1 MNAKVIR
8 TLIGILF
15 AGILTSCGSNQLRIE
30 MSAEST
36 SNRGYP
42 TIDVDTSLPDG
53 SVIDAWVT
61 TTQDWENGSERT
73 DAVVSSGHASL
84 SLDNNGL
91 GYPNGSYQIRVFI
104 DPEHQSEELKNQIG
118 NPEKDVILTAGLDV
132 GSSGFAYTPK
142 VIYRTVYLDINDSKV
157 VLENKKPEPK
167 PEVEKKEDD
176 FSSEDFWA
184 SRNTPEKKLEDYI
197 WSRVHN
203 EYDRT
208 TVNRVEIN
216 EDLGTDTEGD
226 YIALVYLTWDV
237 KNKPD
242 MTETM
247 LQMYSDDL
255 AASLATDH
263 PEVQEVAIFWQVP
276 YLGTNTSKWSYE
288 RRDGA
293 MYATDKVLGF

>member
-1 MNAKVIR
+1 M
-8 TLIGILF
+8 
-15 AGILTSCGSNQLRIE
+15 
-30 MSAEST
+30 
-36 SNRGYP
+36 
-42 TIDVDTSLPDG
+42 
-53 SVIDAWVT
+53 AW
-61 TTQDWENGSERT
+61 
-73 DAVVSSGHASL
+73 
-84 SLDNNGL
+84 
-91 GYPNGSYQIRVFI
+91 GYPNGRYEIRVYI
-104 DPEHQSEELKNQIG
+104 DPERQSDELKKQIG
-118 NPEKDVILTAGLDV
+118 NPEKDVLLAGGLDI
-132 GSSGFAYTPK
+132 GSSGFAYSPK
-142 VIYRTVYLDINDSKV
+142 VIYGTVRLDINDSKV
-157 VLENKKPEPK
+157 VLESKKPK
-167 PEVEKKEDD
+167 PQAEKEEDD
-176 FSSEDFWA
+176 STSEDFWA
-184 SRNTPEKKLEDYI
+184 SMNTPEKKIEDYI

-216 EDLGTDTEGD
+216 EDLGTDAEGD